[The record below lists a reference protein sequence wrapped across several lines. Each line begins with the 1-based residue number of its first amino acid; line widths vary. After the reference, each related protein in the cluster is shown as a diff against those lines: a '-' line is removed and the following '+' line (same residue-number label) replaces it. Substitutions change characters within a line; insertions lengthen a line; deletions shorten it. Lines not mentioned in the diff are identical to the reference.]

1 LDVSIDV
8 QIVICC
14 KIWGPRANNSKAM
27 SFLLFEQNN
36 MARFGGYVV
45 PTRVVSFGTSPL
57 HSNVYNT
64 LQTWGVQ
71 RGTIS
76 GYLEVLGRDPQ
87 CTRRNQR
94 PYQINIPA
102 APVYHQSVIGIPQE
116 VAGGFDIDLV
126 DLQEQCL

>member
-1 LDVSIDV
+1 ML
-8 QIVICC
+8 
-14 KIWGPRANNSKAM
+14 
-27 SFLLFEQNN
+27 FLFFERNN

-57 HSNVYNT
+57 HSTVYNT

-76 GYLEVLGRDPQ
+76 GYLEVLGGDPQ
-87 CTRRNQR
+87 CTRRNQP

-102 APVYHQSVIGIPQE
+102 APVYHQSAIGIPQA
-116 VAGGFDIDLV
+116 VAGGFDIDLFKV
-126 DLQEQCL
+126 QQRCS